1 MEKQK
6 AILFFLVAF
15 LLFALDMGCTYVT
28 FAIKGIP
35 VAYEVNT
42 VFRDWLI
49 RDGWLVSVGKFIIL
63 KTGLFGV
70 CGWLIF
76 RTESQMA
83 TFIFAQCSISNHLVA
98 ISSHPTLWWMSN
110 MGLRSFLLCL
120 IGLISL
126 FLTHFGIRYLRMAT
140 LAPSPVATPLGLLRH
155 GSEEYADSSCC
166 VSQLN

>member
-15 LLFALDMGCTYVT
+15 LLFALDMACTYVT

-42 VFRDWLI
+42 VFRNWLI
-49 RDGWLVSVGKFIIL
+49 RDGWLLSVGKFVLL

-98 ISSHPTLWWMSN
+98 ISSHPTLWWMRD
-110 MGLRSFLLCL
+110 MELRTLLLCL

-126 FLTHFGIRYLRMAT
+126 FVTYFGIRYLRLT
-140 LAPSPVATPLGLLRH
+140 TPLPAPTTLKYE
-155 GSEEYADSSCC
+155 GS
-166 VSQLN
+166 

>member
-1 MEKQK
+1 MEKQR

-15 LLFALDMGCTYVT
+15 LLFTLDMACTYVT

-35 VAYEVNT
+35 VAYEVNA

-49 RDGWLVSVGKFIIL
+49 RDGWLLSVGKFVPL

-76 RTESQMA
+76 RTESQLA

-98 ISSHPTLWWMSN
+98 ISSHPTLWWMRD
-110 MGLRSFLLCL
+110 MELRTLLLYL
-120 IGLISL
+120 IGLVSL
-126 FLTHFGIRYLRMAT
+126 FVTYFGIRYLRMAS
-140 LAPSPVATPLGLLRH
+140 LPAATTNA
-155 GSEEYADSSCC
+155 EM
-166 VSQLN
+166 